1 MGPQLTFTVHP
12 NGHGVILRVG
22 GEVDLST
29 SPQLHAKLV
38 DLVEVGGAGS
48 VVVDLTPVAFM
59 DSTGLSVLLAA
70 HKRARAD
77 GGSVR
82 LVCPEGPVLR
92 VLRLTG
98 VDKVLSVHGSL
109 AQAVAAQDAHAGA
122 D

>member
-12 NGHGVILRVG
+12 NSQGVILRVG

-38 DLVEVGGAGS
+38 DLVDVGGAGS
-48 VVVDLTPVAFM
+48 VVVDLTAVAFM
-59 DSTGLSVLLAA
+59 DSTALSVLLAA

-77 GGSVR
+77 GGSIR

-98 VDKVLSVHGSL
+98 MDKVLPVHGSL
-109 AQAVAAQDAHAGA
+109 AQALAAQDTNASI

>member
-1 MGPQLTFTVHP
+1 MGSQLTFTVHP
-12 NGHGVILRVG
+12 NGHGVVLRVG

-38 DLVEVGGAGS
+38 DLVEVGEAGS

-77 GGSVR
+77 GGSIR

-98 VDKVLSVHGSL
+98 MDKVLSVYGSL
-109 AQAVAAQDAHAGA
+109 AQAVAAQDTNASV

>member
-1 MGPQLTFTVHP
+1 MGSQLTFTVHP
-12 NGHGVILRVG
+12 NGHGVVLRVG

-38 DLVEVGGAGS
+38 DLVGEAGS

-77 GGSVR
+77 QRSIR

-98 VDKVLSVHGSL
+98 MDKVLSVYGSL
-109 AQAVAAQDAHAGA
+109 AQAVAAQDTNASV